1 MRYWIRFG
9 AATGLAAIALQSAVE
24 FSLQM
29 PGNAAL
35 FVVLCAIALHE
46 RAACGGHGTPGHACP
61 LSGRSAH
68 TPLPS

>member
-9 AATGLAAIALQSAVE
+9 AATGLAAVAIQSGVE

-29 PGNAAL
+29 PGNAVL

-46 RAACGGHGTPGHACP
+46 RALASDT
-61 LSGRSAH
+61 GRPV
-68 TPLPS
+68 TRDY

>member
-9 AATGLAAIALQSAVE
+9 AATGLAAIAIQSAVE

-29 PGNAAL
+29 PGNAVL

-46 RAACGGHGTPGHACP
+46 RVPPMNT
-61 LSGRSAH
+61 GRPVTRAR
-68 TPLPS
+68 